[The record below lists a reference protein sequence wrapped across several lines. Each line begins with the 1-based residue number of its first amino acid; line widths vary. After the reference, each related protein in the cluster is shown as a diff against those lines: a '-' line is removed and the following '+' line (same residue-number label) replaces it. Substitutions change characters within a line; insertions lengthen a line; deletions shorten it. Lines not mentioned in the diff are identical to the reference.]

1 MGEGVAGWDG
11 SKRTKMPRGQESVK
25 LKWLLY
31 RKEKLGGGGGGTE
44 AQPLGGRGFGDRVG

>member
-1 MGEGVAGWDG
+1 MGECVGGWG
-11 SKRTKMPRGQESVK
+11 GKLTKLPRGQESVK